1 MDDIGPEEIM
11 GLRAK
16 ERVIR
21 RLAASGMSHPEIA
34 WRFRCSPGHIDR
46 TLRLTQV
53 PRRGRDSTE
62 RRGPS
67 ALERVVAERGVAIG
81 IVATPASVAQDVAG
95 RLATAGVTS
104 ILNFAP
110 TVLQVPAG
118 VEVRRVDLSTEL
130 QILSFHLQQ
139 R

>member
-67 ALERVVAERGVAIG
+67 ALERVVRRARRDGASHAEIGARMRRSPGFIARVEQLAAIRDG
-81 IVATPASVAQDVAG
+81 LET
-95 RLATAGVTS
+95 T
-104 ILNFAP
+104 
-110 TVLQVPAG
+110 
-118 VEVRRVDLSTEL
+118 
-130 QILSFHLQQ
+130 
-139 R
+139 